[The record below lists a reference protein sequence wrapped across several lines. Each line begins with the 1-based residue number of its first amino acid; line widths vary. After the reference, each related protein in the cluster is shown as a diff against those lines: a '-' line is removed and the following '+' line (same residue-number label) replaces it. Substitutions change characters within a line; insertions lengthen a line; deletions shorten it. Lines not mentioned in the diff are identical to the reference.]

1 MFQVWSVEKLE
12 MKLIDMREL
21 YEEVQHSHLSL
32 AMVVGDGQAGDPF
45 YETADQHHLIGVA
58 NIFLEVLFHSVRLD
72 YQTPIISQQ
81 GEVVGRLHVEIERTG
96 GSLLH
101 VDDDENQAADNQELK
116 CRFTI
121 KAVSG
126 LPPSLSQYVFCQY
139 LFPGC
144 SEAVKVPPSVCPPQR
159 SARSAATAATAAAVQ
174 FQFEHSQEFCVPV
187 TEELVEHC
195 SEGALSVEVYGHVVS
210 TAVATTTMSSP
221 PTTATTTQE
230 VALLEEQQLAKATNL
245 ADRWTELTR
254 QLRFSVQ
261 ILELDE
267 TGAYSPVEVV
277 EDEGVG
283 AGGVFQLRQGQ
294 QRRIC
299 ATVHPVVNSGKQGV
313 LRKRHTVYLN
323 W

>member
-32 AMVVGDGQAGDPF
+32 AMVVGDNQAGDPF

-101 VDDDENQAADNQELK
+101 VDEDENPAADNQELK

-159 SARSAATAATAAAVQ
+159 SARSAATAAAVQ

-195 SEGALSVEVYGHVVS
+195 AEGALSVEIYGHHVVS
-210 TAVATTTMSSP
+210 TTVAATAVSSP
-221 PTTATTTQE
+221 LTTATATTTHE
-230 VALLEEQQLAKATNL
+230 VALLEEQQLAKATTL

-267 TGAYSPVEVV
+267 AGAYSPVEVV

-313 LRKRHTVYLN
+313 LRMRHSLPGG
-323 W
+323 

>member
-1 MFQVWSVEKLE
+1 VEKLE

-101 VDDDENQAADNQELK
+101 VDDDENPADDNQELK

-159 SARSAATAATAAAVQ
+159 SARSAATAAAAVQ

-195 SEGALSVEVYGHVVS
+195 AEGALSVEVYGHHVVS
-210 TAVATTTMSSP
+210 TTVAATAAAVSSP
-221 PTTATTTQE
+221 LTTATATHE
-230 VALLEEQQLAKATNL
+230 VALLEEQQLAKATTL

-299 ATVHPVVNSGKQGV
+299 ATVHPVVNSGKQWGAQDV
-313 LRKRHTVYLN
+313 V
-323 W
+323 